1 MLFVVAVLTQSLK
14 VIEPESYRRVAIV
27 LFCQISLMMNNS
39 RRFIYPL
46 GFASLTKMIDLLEI
60 SFPASLPFG

>member
-1 MLFVVAVLTQSLK
+1 MLFVVTVLAQSLK
-14 VIEPESYRRVAIV
+14 VIEPESYLRIAIV

-46 GFASLTKMIDLLEI
+46 GFASFTKMINLLKI
-60 SFPASLPFG
+60 SFTASLPFG